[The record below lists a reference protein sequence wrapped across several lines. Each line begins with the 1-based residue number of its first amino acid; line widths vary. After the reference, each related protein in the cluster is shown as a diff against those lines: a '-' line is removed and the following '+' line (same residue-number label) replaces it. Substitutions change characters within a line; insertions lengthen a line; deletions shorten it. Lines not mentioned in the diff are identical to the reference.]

1 MNRFLIDENLPQS
14 LVAGLRNAGIESVH
28 VVAAGLRG
36 ASDDVVFQYAQTNEL
51 ALVSG
56 DVGFSNLFRFRLG
69 THAGIVVIR
78 FPNDVPIGSLNR
90 AVVDALQSLSP
101 EPLRG
106 SLAIVEPGRIRRRRS
121 PAR

>member
-106 SLAIVEPGRIRRRRS
+106 SLAIVEPGRIRRL
-121 PAR
+121 A